1 MWSPS
6 AQPFL
11 PSDFCGVVTI
21 VVLES
26 LWFLAWGIV
35 SLLSSLVWWEP
46 LEKAAVISPVP
57 ELPKVHGLGFRVWEG
72 WSRL

>member
-6 AQPFL
+6 AQPSL
-11 PSDFCGVVTI
+11 PYDFCGVVTI

-35 SLLSSLVWWEP
+35 SLLLSLVWWEP
-46 LEKAAVISPVP
+46 PEKAAVIS
-57 ELPKVHGLGFRVWEG
+57 
-72 WSRL
+72 SA